1 LSLFAQDCDPTT
13 GEPDEEGY
21 PDEYVIEDLE
31 LTTADHVLPVSVPN
45 FAGMYT
51 VSPTKPESVPAV
63 FFQALWHAIKTQMCS
78 T

>member
-31 LTTADHVLPVSVPN
+31 LSTADHVLPVSVPN
-45 FAGMYT
+45 FAC
-51 VSPTKPESVPAV
+51 
-63 FFQALWHAIKTQMCS
+63 F
-78 T
+78 